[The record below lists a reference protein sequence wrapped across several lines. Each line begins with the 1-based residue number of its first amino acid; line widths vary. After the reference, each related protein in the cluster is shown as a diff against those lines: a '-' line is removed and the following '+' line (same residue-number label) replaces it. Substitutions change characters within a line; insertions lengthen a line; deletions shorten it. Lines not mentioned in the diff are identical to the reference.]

1 MGELVVE
8 RSIWINAPREKA
20 WRAVTEPAHLDVWY
34 ANCCRWEIPALEV
47 GGKVKFFHKDAANTD
62 ILNATIVVLDPPRE
76 FTLRWEPDQT
86 YPEVTLVTSFRLAV
100 EQNGTRVTIHESG
113 YEKMPEDV
121 RLQWMDATGLG
132 YAGSVENLKALL
144 EGTPLPHV

>member
-1 MGELVVE
+1 M
-8 RSIWINAPREKA
+8 
-20 WRAVTEPAHLDVWY
+20 
-34 ANCCRWEIPALEV
+34 
-47 GGKVKFFHKDAANTD
+47 KFFHKDEANTD

-121 RLQWMDATGLG
+121 RQQWMDATGLG
-132 YAGSVENLKALL
+132 YTGSVENLKALL